1 VTGWQDGRL
10 HSAVLVSPGRE
21 RRGDRKL
28 RKAAARARMS
38 EDREARRTEA
48 KRKADALT
56 AEKRSTVTLPRA
68 GEPGPAAL
76 RTPGRF
82 RLPRHQD
89 TSATLAGAYPFL
101 AEGGLGS
108 EGVFVGQDLYSGSSF
123 VYDPW
128 ILYARGLITAPNL
141 VLSGVGRLAS
151 RRSGLRLGHHARS
164 TAPQCSES
172 PIARRPR

>member
-1 VTGWQDGRL
+1 VRLSVTVKTL
-10 HSAVLVSPGRE
+10 PAPANPVP
-21 RRGDRKL
+21 RRCG
-28 RKAAARARMS
+28 
-38 EDREARRTEA
+38 
-48 KRKADALT
+48 
-56 AEKRSTVTLPRA
+56 PRA
-68 GEPGPAAL
+68 GSGFL
-76 RTPGRF
+76 GTRTRRQHR
-82 RLPRHQD
+82 RLP
-89 TSATLAGAYPFL
+89 AL

-108 EGVFVGQDLYSGSSF
+108 QGAFVGKDLYSGSSF